1 MTHSSNLLFLADTS
15 RGRFFSFFLF
25 LAPFPLPYISTL
37 STTRTTGKTVPHR
50 YDVSRRRGNASALF
64 RDLLASA
71 PTTSSSSKLEDN
83 VPLFFFILFV
93 MPLAEGSVHG
103 RASPVYVAGFFRGD
117 CENEGLSQPSFC
129 YSFALNLLSFF
140 LK

>member
-1 MTHSSNLLFLADTS
+1 M
-15 RGRFFSFFLF
+15 
-25 LAPFPLPYISTL
+25 
-37 STTRTTGKTVPHR
+37 PHR

-140 LK
+140 LSDSLRQQWFIDLLGLPRAPTFTSTLPLPGPDCCGA